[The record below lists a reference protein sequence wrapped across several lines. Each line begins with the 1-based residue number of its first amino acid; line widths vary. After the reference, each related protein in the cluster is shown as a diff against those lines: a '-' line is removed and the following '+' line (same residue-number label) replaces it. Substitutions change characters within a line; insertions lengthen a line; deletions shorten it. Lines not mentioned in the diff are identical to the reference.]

1 MVQHAQDSTNIL
13 KDFESLKN
21 VVELINQFSEV
32 AGPKLNII
40 NLNAY
45 FQVLEKSCEISPS
58 LKIIQQINRLIF
70 NFLWSKNRIKR
81 KTLIGKEN
89 KVGINIIDFES
100 KLKDSWV

>member
-45 FQVLEKSCEISPS
+45 F
-58 LKIIQQINRLIF
+58 
-70 NFLWSKNRIKR
+70 
-81 KTLIGKEN
+81 
-89 KVGINIIDFES
+89 
-100 KLKDSWV
+100 